1 MSTRPKIFG
10 HLMTEVI
17 RKGTCVSCG
26 SCAAVCPV
34 KSIELD
40 AGTPKLVGLCIA
52 CGMCYANCP
61 SAAFDE
67 AEMENLVYGRAR
79 EEAEAH
85 LGVHTAIYAVKAKD
99 EAVLA
104 SCQDGGAVSSLLIN
118 FLSEGGDGVVV
129 TGLEEDAVW
138 VAKPVVA
145 SSKEEILACA
155 GTKYTSSPT
164 LVGVGSAVS
173 DYARGK
179 LAVVG
184 TPCQMRGLRKIVTG
198 EKADAKIRNAVDLK
212 IGLLCMETFNHE
224 SFMEYLDS
232 AGVDASKVD
241 KFEIKSG
248 RFIAHT
254 GSDEPY
260 SVKLSKVK
268 DNVRPCCHNC
278 GDFTSEFADISV
290 GNVGTPDGW
299 STVIVRNE
307 RGAAALRSAEKA
319 GLIEVKPLEEDDKDL
334 GILTKL
340 AKMKRKN
347 AEKHQASVE

>member
-1 MSTRPKIFG
+1 MSARPKIFG

-40 AGTPKLVGLCIA
+40 AGTPKLVGLCVA
-52 CGMCYANCP
+52 CGMCHANCP
-61 SAAFDE
+61 SVGFDE
-67 AEMENLVYGRAR
+67 SDMDNLVFGRTR
-79 EEAEAH
+79 DEDETV

-104 SCQDGGAVSSLLIN
+104 SCQDGGAVSALLIN
-118 FLSEGGDGVVV
+118 FLSEGGDAAVV

-145 SSKEEILACA
+145 SNKGEILASA

-173 DYARGK
+173 DYAREK
-179 LAVVG
+179 IAVVG
-184 TPCQMRGLRKIVTG
+184 TPCQMRGLSRVVTG
-198 EKADAKIRNAVDLK
+198 KKADAKIRDAVDLK
-212 IGLLCMETFNHE
+212 IGLLCMETFDHG
-224 SFMEYLDS
+224 SFIEYLEGE
-232 AGVDASKVD
+232 GVDASKVS

-268 DNVRPCCHNC
+268 DNVRSCCHSC
-278 GDFTSEFADISV
+278 GDFTSEYADISV

-307 RGAAALRSAEKA
+307 RGDAALKAAEKA
-319 GLIEVKPLEEDDKDL
+319 GLIEVKPLQKDDKDL
-334 GILTKL
+334 GIVTKL
-340 AKMKRKN
+340 GKKKRKD
-347 AEKHQASVE
+347 AEKHRASE